1 MNGAWVAPGGATQT
15 IVACGAGSVY
25 EAVIGILAS
34 GSDTSPGIVTV
45 DTGNDFA
52 KSIATPLDWR
62 QALA

>member
-1 MNGAWVAPGGATQT
+1 MVHGLSPGEATQI

-45 DTGNDFA
+45 DIGNNFA
-52 KSIATPLDWR
+52 KLIATPLDWR
-62 QALA
+62 RALA